1 MLAGREGAGNGR
13 KAVIATVR
21 TVPVQPANSSERVC
35 LRESRAVLRRFDSRQ
50 KAKRADEVLWGP
62 MSTRTLTIDEKL
74 YDYLLAVSVREP
86 RVLSDLREETARLP
100 EGGMQISPEQGQ
112 LMRLLIETLGA
123 RRCLEVGVFTGY
135 SSISVALALPPGGKL
150 VACDVS
156 EEFTSIARRYWRQAG
171 VEDRIELRLGPAL
184 STLDE
189 LIGAGQAGSYDFA
202 FVDADKGNYLAY
214 YERCLTLLRSGGL
227 LAIDNVLWGGS
238 VADPADQR
246 ATTLAIRS
254 LNEHI
259 AADERVSISLV
270 PIGDGLFLVR
280 KR

>member
-1 MLAGREGAGNGR
+1 
-13 KAVIATVR
+13 
-21 TVPVQPANSSERVC
+21 
-35 LRESRAVLRRFDSRQ
+35 
-50 KAKRADEVLWGP
+50 
-62 MSTRTLTIDEKL
+62 MSTRTLTVDDKL

-86 RVLSDLREETARLP
+86 RVLRDLREETARLP
-100 EGGMQISPEQGQ
+100 EAGMQISPEQGQ
-112 LMRLLIETLGA
+112 LMRLLVETLGA

-135 SSISVALALPPGGKL
+135 SSTSVALSLPADGKL

-156 EEFTSIARRYWRQAG
+156 EEFTSVARRYWRQAG
-171 VEDRIELRLGPAL
+171 VEERIELRLGPAL

-189 LIGAGQAGSYDFA
+189 LIATGQAGAYDFA
-202 FVDADKGNYLAY
+202 FVDADKGNYHVY

-238 VADPADQR
+238 VADPGDQR
-246 ATTLAIRS
+246 ESTLAIRS

-259 AADERVSISLV
+259 ARDERVSISLV